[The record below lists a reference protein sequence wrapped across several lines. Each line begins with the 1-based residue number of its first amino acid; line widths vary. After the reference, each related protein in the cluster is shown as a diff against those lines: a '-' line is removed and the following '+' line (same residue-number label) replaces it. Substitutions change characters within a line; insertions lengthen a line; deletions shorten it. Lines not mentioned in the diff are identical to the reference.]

1 LAFRGRVEGVDLGAV
16 LGGECRRLLH
26 AMWMA
31 DGVGP
36 VVLGKLHDRAQTER
50 AKSRIVKGSATG
62 NIRDTDP

>member
-1 LAFRGRVEGVDLGAV
+1 
-16 LGGECRRLLH
+16 
-26 AMWMA
+26 MWMA

-50 AKSRIVKGSATG
+50 AKSRIVKGSVTG